1 MFLYTRMGIDSLW
14 PRILR
19 SEGDTYVEKG
29 DPSDVKTIFVDGQV
43 MLMKSTMPTHVTT
56 WEQFV
61 SFNFSSKIQRLHR
74 SYEIVILSFDNYQV
88 SLHLLAMACLPVQY
102 TDAHFPL
109 NLSMNHPEHH

>member
-43 MLMKSTMPTHVTT
+43 MLMKSTMPPHVTT

-61 SFNFSSKIQRLHR
+61 SFNFSSKIQRMHR

-88 SLHLLAMACLPVQY
+88 FSSVYRALLFMLLELPFFGVTY
-102 TDAHFPL
+102 ESP
-109 NLSMNHPEHH
+109 

>member
-1 MFLYTRMGIDSLW
+1 MGIDSLW

-88 SLHLLAMACLPVQY
+88 SLHLLAMACFPVRCSGWCID
-102 TDAHFPL
+102 TDFPL
-109 NLSMNHPEHH
+109 NLLMSHLERH